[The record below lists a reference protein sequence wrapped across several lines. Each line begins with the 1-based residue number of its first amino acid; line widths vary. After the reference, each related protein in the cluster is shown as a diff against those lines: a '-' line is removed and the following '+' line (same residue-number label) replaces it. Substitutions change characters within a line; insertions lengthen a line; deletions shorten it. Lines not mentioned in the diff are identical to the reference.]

1 MPRLL
6 IGIDWLDNLRLR
18 PMPAEEI
25 RDPTDAAD
33 DSTKKTA
40 PSEPK
45 PEAEGGES
53 APRRRDAADSS
64 RGRDADAAWSPTC
77 IAMATALFVY
87 TLM

>member
-25 RDPTDAAD
+25 RDPTDRCRRQH
-33 DSTKKTA
+33 KKTA

-45 PEAEGGES
+45 PEAEGGRVRT
-53 APRRRDAADSS
+53 APSRCGGFISRERR
-64 RGRDADAAWSPTC
+64 
-77 IAMATALFVY
+77 
-87 TLM
+87 